1 LIKKKTINKKKYTIA
16 TLGSH
21 CSLQVLKG
29 AKVEGF
35 RTLLVCEKKRLSLYK
50 RFNFIDEMIVV
61 EKFDEI
67 LGHSCQQR
75 LIQTN
80 SIIIPIGTLIA
91 YMKSEQIE
99 SLTTPIF
106 GNKWILRWEADRE
119 LKQKLM
125 EESHLNTPKH
135 IKSKNDIEKLC
146 IVKLHG
152 AAGGRGYFLT
162 WNKKTFEEGA
172 RKLIKQ
178 KAIKDEDDL
187 YIQEYVMGVPT
198 YLQFF
203 YSPLTNE
210 LELMGVDKRYESDV
224 DGIGRIPAKQQ
235 LGVELEPS
243 YNVVGNIPL
252 VLRESLLVEA
262 YAMGERFVE
271 AAKRLVPPPSMTGP
285 FCLEGV
291 YDREG
296 KFIAFEFSARI
307 VAGTNLYLDG
317 SPYSGL
323 IYNEPMSMGRR
334 IARELKIANKKGRLS
349 EIVT

>member
-1 LIKKKTINKKKYTIA
+1 
-16 TLGSH
+16 
-21 CSLQVLKG
+21 VLKG
-29 AKVEGF
+29 AKIEGF
-35 RTLLVCEKKRLSLYK
+35 RTLLVCEKRRLSLYN

-61 EKFDEI
+61 ENFNEI

-75 LIQTN
+75 LSQTN

-91 YMKSEQIE
+91 YMNSEQIE

-125 EESHLNTPKH
+125 EESQLITPRH
-135 IKSKNDIEKLC
+135 IKSKNDIGKLC

-152 AAGGRGYFLT
+152 AAGGRGYFLA

-172 RKLIKQ
+172 RKLVEQ
-178 KAIKDEDDL
+178 NAIKNEDDL

-235 LGVELEPS
+235 KRHIIAGLLSSVIAATAIRAGSRPASATTTAAVTTP
-243 YNVVGNIPL
+243 VVPTRPASATAVCRQVWLAPNALKTPIAPVTL
-252 VLRESLLVEA
+252 SAMSTPRRAWKPTARRASTTATVSLAAATCTPACALACA
-262 YAMGERFVE
+262 YPRSSTTAPCIR
-271 AAKRLVPPPSMTGP
+271 
-285 FCLEGV
+285 C
-291 YDREG
+291 
-296 KFIAFEFSARI
+296 
-307 VAGTNLYLDG
+307 
-317 SPYSGL
+317 
-323 IYNEPMSMGRR
+323 RR
-334 IARELKIANKKGRLS
+334 ITRA
-349 EIVT
+349 